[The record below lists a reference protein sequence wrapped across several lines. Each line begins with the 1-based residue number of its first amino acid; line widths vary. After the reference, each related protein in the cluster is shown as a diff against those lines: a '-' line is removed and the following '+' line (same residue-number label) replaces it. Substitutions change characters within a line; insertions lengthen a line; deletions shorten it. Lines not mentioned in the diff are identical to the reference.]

1 VETTFEAFVAQ
12 RMDRLLRLARLLTGN
27 ATDAEDLVQNSL
39 LRAHAK
45 WAKIAAADHP
55 DAYLR
60 RLLINVHHSS
70 LRKRRLSVVELEP
83 HDLSFASHDREVAEL
98 DALRGS
104 VIRLPIRQRTAVV
117 LRYYED
123 LDIHE
128 IADAMGLHQSSV
140 RSSLARALSTLR
152 DANELTQKAGDE
164 HA

>member
-1 VETTFEAFVAQ
+1 MDTTFEAFVAQ
-12 RMDRLLRLARLLTGN
+12 RMDRLRGWHEVLLTGN

-60 RLLINVHHSS
+60 RLVINLHHSS
-70 LRKRRLSVVELEP
+70 LRKRRLPVVELERQN
-83 HDLSFASHDREVAEL
+83 LSFAGHDGDVAEL

-104 VIRLPIRQRTAVV
+104 VRRLPIRQRTAVV

-128 IADAMGLHQSSV
+128 IADAMGLSQSSV
-140 RSSLARALSTLR
+140 RSALTRAARR
-152 DANELTQKAGDE
+152 
-164 HA
+164 